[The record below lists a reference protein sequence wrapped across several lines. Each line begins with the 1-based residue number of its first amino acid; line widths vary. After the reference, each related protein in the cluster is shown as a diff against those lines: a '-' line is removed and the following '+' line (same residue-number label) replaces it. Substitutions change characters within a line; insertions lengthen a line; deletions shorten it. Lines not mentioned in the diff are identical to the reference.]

1 MKKESKNKKL
11 KKGFTL
17 IEMLVVVLIIG
28 ILAAIALPQYENA
41 VEKSKASEALII
53 LKSLQ
58 QQQALCYLEK
68 GEGNCECESGCGEDD
83 NLFTYANILSGDSDP
98 DCDIVCGPA
107 TKDFSYEIDSA
118 YFYAERKPVY
128 TKYTIETTASE
139 MYPYQNMFVCFN
151 ASDENYCK
159 MIGFTEQRQD
169 CVGCWFQP

>member
-1 MKKESKNKKL
+1 MKKVNEQRC

-28 ILAAIALPQYENA
+28 ILASIALPQYKRA

-53 LKSLQ
+53 LKSLRD
-58 QQQALCYLEK
+58 QQAMCYLEK
-68 GEGNCECESGCGEDD
+68 GEDSFECEQGDGEN